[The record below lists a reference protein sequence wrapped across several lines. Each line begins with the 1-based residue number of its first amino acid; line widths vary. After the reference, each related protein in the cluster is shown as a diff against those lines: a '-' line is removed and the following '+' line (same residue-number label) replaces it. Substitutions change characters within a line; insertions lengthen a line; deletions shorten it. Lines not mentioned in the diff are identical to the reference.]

1 MNPFGPDASLPE
13 APSDTYDPALRARQ
27 ETALA
32 RLAGAMLPSWEEEVW
47 RYSPIDDLKLE
58 RYTPVG
64 LLPAQEGP
72 DSASAEEVTALF
84 AGALEG
90 VDLHAGSN
98 VWTTDQRVSFSNHD
112 GGFALEQA
120 DGNADIAGQLGSVLG
135 ETDDVFVWLNDAY
148 GSEPIYIDVPANTD
162 IEDPIVIVHRATRP
176 GAALFPRLFVTVGAN
191 SSVQVIEIFES
202 DDIEALIVPVAEFR
216 CPDAARVGYLQVQ
229 NLGPQ
234 VWMIGRQHSTVGAQG
249 TFSSGAA
256 AFGGRY
262 ARTRIDCELVGRG
275 STGNLGAIYFGD
287 GEQVLDFRTFQEH
300 IGADTTSNLLFKGV
314 LDEKAKSIYTGLIRV
329 GEEARGTNA
338 FQTNRNIKLSHDAWA
353 ESVPNLEIETNEVK
367 CSHASTVGPID
378 EEQLFYLES
387 RGVPTEDAEQLIVA
401 GFFEEVVDA
410 MPVPQA
416 GAKLRAR
423 IANKLGEA

>member
-13 APSDTYDPALRARQ
+13 APPDSHDAALRARQ
-27 ETALA
+27 EAALA
-32 RLAGAMLPSWEEEVW
+32 SLAGAMLPSWEEEVW
-47 RYSPIDDLKLE
+47 RYSPIDDLRLD

-64 LLPAQEGP
+64 LLPAVDG
-72 DSASAEEVTALF
+72 ASSSDEINAAFAPAL
-84 AGALEG
+84 AG
-90 VDLHAGSN
+90 VDIASDTN
-98 VWTTDQRVSFSNHD
+98 VWTTDQRVSFSNHG
-112 GGFALEQA
+112 GGFTFAQA
-120 DGNADIAGQLGSVLG
+120 GDDVDIAGQLGSVIG
-135 ETDDVFVWLNDAY
+135 ETDDVFVLLNDAY
-148 GSEPIYIDVPANTD
+148 GSDPISIEVPANTD
-162 IEDPIVIVHRATRP
+162 VAEPIVIVHRATRD

-191 SSVQVIEIFES
+191 ASVQVIEIFES
-202 DDIEALIVPVAEFR
+202 DDIEALIVPMAEFR
-216 CPDAARVGYLQVQ
+216 CADAARVGYLQVQ
-229 NLGPQ
+229 DLGSQ

-262 ARTRIDCELVGRG
+262 ARTRVDCELVGRG

-300 IGADTTSNLLFKGV
+300 IGPDTTSNLLFKGV

-338 FQTNRNIKLSHDAWA
+338 FQTNRNIKLSEDAWA
-353 ESVPNLEIETNEVK
+353 ESVPNLEIETNDVK

-410 MPVPQA
+410 MPVSQA

-423 IANKLGEA
+423 IDNKLGDAS